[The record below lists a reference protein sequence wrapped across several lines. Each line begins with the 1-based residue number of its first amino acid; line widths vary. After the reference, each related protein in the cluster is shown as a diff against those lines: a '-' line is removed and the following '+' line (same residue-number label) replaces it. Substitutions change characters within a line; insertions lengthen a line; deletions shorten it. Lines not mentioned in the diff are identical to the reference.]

1 LPDAYPMWSDCAVK
15 SKMVL
20 PVLGVALILLGV
32 LAFILQ
38 PGPPDPVCAE
48 GGAPTSGFVAE
59 DDPNCAITIASYDE
73 IRDYEASPKLFRI
86 AGLILVLGGV
96 VVGVVGLIL
105 LLVGRSRGK
114 GATPS
119 TPGG

>member
-1 LPDAYPMWSDCAVK
+1 MWSDSAVK
-15 SKMVL
+15 SKLVL

-48 GGAPTSGFVAE
+48 AGAPTSGFVAE
-59 DDPNCAITIASYDE
+59 DDPNCAITIESFNE
-73 IRDYEASPKLFRI
+73 IRDYDTSPKLFRI

-96 VVGVVGLIL
+96 VVGAVGLIL
-105 LLVGRSRGK
+105 LLVARSKRNET
-114 GATPS
+114 TPL
-119 TPGG
+119 PPAMPQ